1 MKKNYKATFKVIIL
15 LLLCASLNS
24 CLSVDRKIKLNKDG
38 SGEETMTISFM
49 KEFYSMM
56 SSMAS
61 IMDSARKEA
70 FLDSLYS
77 DDIFMNKTKSGYDS
91 IPGIKISD
99 IYSKRN
105 PDSSNSFVIKYSFD
119 SISSLG
125 TSLDK
130 AINEDNDSKIS
141 PATVTL
147 TKEGDELV
155 FDYIYEQ
162 PASEEMPENDSLAS
176 QMKSGMSE
184 MFGNGFINFEIEFPY
199 EIVSSNATSADQRTL
214 KWYFPMS
221 EVFLQSKMKLEARM
235 KE

>member
-1 MKKNYKATFKVIIL
+1 MKNLKATFKVIIL

-24 CLSVDRKIKLNKDG
+24 CLSIDRKIKLNKDG

-77 DDIFMNKTKSGYDS
+77 DDIFMNKTRSSYDS
-91 IPGIKISD
+91 IPGIRISD

-130 AINEDNDSKIS
+130 AIKEDNDSKIS

-147 TKEGDELV
+147 KREGDELV
-155 FDYIYEQ
+155 FLYLYEQ
-162 PASEEMPENDSLAS
+162 PVSDEMPENDSLAQ

-184 MFGNGFINFEIEFPY
+184 MFGSGFINFEIEFPY
-199 EIVSSNATSADQRTL
+199 DVVSSNSTSADQRTL
-214 KWYFPMS
+214 KWNFPMP
-221 EVFLQSKMKLEARM
+221 EVFLQSKMMLEARM

>member
-1 MKKNYKATFKVIIL
+1 MKNLKATFKVIIL

-49 KEFYSMM
+49 KEFYTMM

-61 IMDSARKEA
+61 IMDSTRKEA

-77 DDIFMNKTKSGYDS
+77 DDIFMNKTKSSYDS
-91 IPGIKISD
+91 IPGIKIID
-99 IYSKRN
+99 IHSQKN

-119 SISSLG
+119 SISSIG

-130 AINEDNDSKIS
+130 TINDDKKDNKAPAI
-141 PATVTL
+141 VTFN
-147 TKEGDELV
+147 KEGDDFV
-155 FDYIYEQ
+155 FNYIYEQ
-162 PASEEMPENDSLAS
+162 PASEEIPENDSLAQ
-176 QMKSGMSE
+176 QMKTGMSE

-199 EIVSSNATSADQRTL
+199 DIVSSNATSSDQRIL

-221 EVFLQSKMKLEARM
+221 DIFMQSKMKLEARM